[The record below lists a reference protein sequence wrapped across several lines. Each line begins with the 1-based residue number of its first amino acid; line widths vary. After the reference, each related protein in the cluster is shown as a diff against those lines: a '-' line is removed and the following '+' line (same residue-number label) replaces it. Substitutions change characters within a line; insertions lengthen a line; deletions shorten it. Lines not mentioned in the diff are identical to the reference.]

1 MACYVRPM
9 HKVDVAPVTEI
20 DREAFPTQLPS
31 PNYHR
36 ELQNRLSHYIVACDE
51 EKIID
56 NPGAEAPAEREAEG
70 LIPRLKRLF
79 GRHLFF
85 NNEIPPPCGHYI
97 IGFTGLWVLAEEA
110 HITTI
115 AVREAY
121 RRRGLGELLLIA
133 GIDLAAELKA
143 AVVTLEVRA
152 SNTTAQNLYTKYG
165 FTEVGIRKGYYL
177 DNREDAIL
185 MTTRDIT
192 LTPFKNQ
199 FEQLKQDYYRRWG
212 IAPDYAIR

>member
-1 MACYVRPM
+1 MR
-9 HKVDVAPVTEI
+9 KEDVAPVTEI
-20 DREAFPTQLPS
+20 DREAFPTQLPP
-31 PNYHR
+31 PNYQR
-36 ELQNRLSHYIVACDE
+36 ELQNRLAHYIVACDE
-51 EKIID
+51 ERIID
-56 NPGAEAPAEREAEG
+56 NPGVKAHAEREATG
-70 LIPRLKRLF
+70 LGARLKRLF
-79 GRHLFF
+79 GRRLFF
-85 NNEIPPPCGHYI
+85 GNEIPPPSGHYI

-110 HITTI
+110 HITNI

-133 GIDLAAELKA
+133 GIDLAAGLKA
-143 AVVTLEVRA
+143 TIVTLEVRA

-177 DNREDAIL
+177 DDREDAIL
-185 MTTRDIT
+185 MSTRDIT
-192 LTPFKNQ
+192 SSSFKNQ